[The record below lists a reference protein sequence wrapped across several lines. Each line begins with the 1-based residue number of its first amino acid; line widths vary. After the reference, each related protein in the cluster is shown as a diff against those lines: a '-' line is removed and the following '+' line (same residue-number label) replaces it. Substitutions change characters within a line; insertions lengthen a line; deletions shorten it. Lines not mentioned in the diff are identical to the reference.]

1 MGGGVAMLTKLVNKV
16 WVVAPDKPPRYPY
29 ANCMYI
35 DGEKPIVIDMGAG
48 STAFADIPVNAIDTV
63 LISHFHFD
71 HIHGDKLFTK
81 AGFYAG
87 YEERDTYTCKD
98 TYIAFH
104 GYDLWEELMPGIA
117 REAYGQV
124 IPLEDDVLVQ
134 PGFRN
139 FELAGT
145 FRDGTVFHTGQI
157 QVTAV
162 HLPGHTA
169 GHYGFYLETENILF
183 SGDIDLAVTG
193 PWYSSNSADVGQLIA
208 SVNRI
213 KEINPRILVT
223 SHRRVLTEG
232 ILKGLDDYIGVVLKR
247 HNKIIELLKEPM
259 DLDQIAAHGLVF
271 PERRNNY
278 ELFWEKMTIRNHIR
292 SLLAAGL
299 VIEIEKG
306 VFGRK

>member
-1 MGGGVAMLTKLVNKV
+1 MLTELANKV
-16 WVVAPDKPPRYPY
+16 WVVVPDKPPRYPY

-35 DGEKPIVIDMGAG
+35 GGEKPMVIDMGAG
-48 STAFADIPVNAIDTV
+48 STAFAEIPVNAIDKA

-71 HIHGDKLFTK
+71 HIHGAKLFTK

-87 YEERDTYTCKD
+87 YEERDTYTCKE

-117 REAYGQV
+117 RAAYGEV

-134 PGFRN
+134 PGFRI

-145 FRDGTVFHTGQI
+145 FHDGTEFDTGQVKVKAI
-157 QVTAV
+157 
-162 HLPGHTA
+162 HLPGHTS
-169 GHYGFYLETENILF
+169 GHYGFYIEPENILF

-193 PWYSSNSADVGQLIA
+193 PWYSSNSADVSQLVA

-232 ILKGLDDYIGVVLKR
+232 IITGLDNYIGVVLRR
-247 HNKIIELLKEPM
+247 HNRILELLKEPM
-259 DLDQIAAHGLVF
+259 SLEQIAAHRLVF
-271 PERRNNY
+271 PEHRNNY
-278 ELFWEKMTIRNHIR
+278 DLFWEKMTIRNHIR

-299 VIEIEKG
+299 VVENEKDI
-306 VFGRK
+306 FFRK